1 MTKTEENLKTAFAGE
16 SQANR
21 KYLAFAFKAEEEGF
35 TQVAKLFKA
44 AAEAE
49 TIHALNHLR
58 ITGQVKSTLEN
69 LGTAVS
75 GETFEFQKMY
85 PGFIDTAKQEGKKQA
100 TWSFD
105 MANKVEQV
113 HAKLYQKAMDA
124 VKNRKQL
131 EEVDYYV
138 CGVCG
143 NTAEGSPPDVCPICG
158 APKEKFFK
166 PS

>member
-1 MTKTEENLKTAFAGE
+1 MTKTDENLNTAFAGE

-21 KYLAFAFKAEEEGF
+21 KYLAFALKAEEEGF

-58 ITGQVKSTLEN
+58 ITGHVKSTLEN

-124 VKNRKQL
+124 VKNRQQL

-143 NTAEGSPPDVCPICG
+143 NTVEGSPPDICPICG
-158 APKEKFFK
+158 APKEKFYK

>member
-1 MTKTEENLKTAFAGE
+1 MTKTDENLNTAFAGE

-21 KYLAFAFKAEEEGF
+21 KYLAFALKAEEEGF

-75 GETFEFQKMY
+75 GETIEFQKMY

-124 VKNRKQL
+124 VRNRKQL

-143 NTAEGSPPDVCPICG
+143 NTVEGSPPDVCPICG
-158 APKEKFFK
+158 APKEKFYK